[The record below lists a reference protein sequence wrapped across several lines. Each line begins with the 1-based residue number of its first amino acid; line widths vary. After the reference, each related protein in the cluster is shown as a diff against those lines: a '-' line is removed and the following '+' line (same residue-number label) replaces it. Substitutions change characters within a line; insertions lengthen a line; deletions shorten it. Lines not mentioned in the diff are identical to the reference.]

1 MKPQFSIHTT
11 ATDKNSARF
20 VCEPLPQGFGHTLGT
35 SLRRVLYS
43 SIPGAAI
50 TSIRITGA
58 NHQFSTIPGLAED
71 LVHLVLN
78 IKQIKVE
85 STSEKPAKMILSAK
99 GVGSVSASDFECS
112 SGVEIANPDL
122 VIANLTEKTAKLE
135 IEATVEIGY
144 GYSPA
149 DDRKSTTVG
158 VIPTDAMFSPVVRV
172 NVAVEATRV
181 GRMTNFDKLILDITT
196 DGTISPADAL
206 TTASKTLVEYFQM
219 IVTPVVGEEAVD
231 AKASNTA
238 KIPVGGLLSIEELDL
253 PTRIANALQKAGFD
267 TVADLYQTSRE
278 ELAKVKNVG
287 SKSVKLIESA
297 LSGRGLT
304 LP

>member
-58 NHQFSTIPGLAED
+58 NHQFSTLPGLAED

-78 IKQIKVE
+78 IKQIKVK
-85 STSEKPAKMILSAK
+85 STSEKPAKMVLLAK
-99 GVGSVSASDFECS
+99 GVGPVVASDFECS
-112 SGVEIANPDL
+112 SGVEIANSDL

>member
-85 STSEKPAKMILSAK
+85 FTSEKPAKMILSAK
-99 GVGSVSASDFECS
+99 GVGPVSASDFECS

-219 IVTPVVGEEAVD
+219 IVTPIVGEEAVD

>member
-99 GVGSVSASDFECS
+99 GVGPVSASDFECS